1 MWCGIIF
8 TYSIISITSFM
19 SLHNMGT
26 KIKNTSTNV
35 RKIVIV
41 TRESVKLDP
50 GDEIEFDGDLELE
63 S

>member
-1 MWCGIIF
+1 MR
-8 TYSIISITSFM
+8 
-19 SLHNMGT
+19 T
-26 KIKNTSTNV
+26 KIKNTSNNV

-41 TRESVKLDP
+41 TRESVELEP

>member
-1 MWCGIIF
+1 
-8 TYSIISITSFM
+8 M
-19 SLHNMGT
+19 SLHNMRT
-26 KIKNTSTNV
+26 KIKNTSNNV

-41 TRESVKLDP
+41 TRESVKLEP